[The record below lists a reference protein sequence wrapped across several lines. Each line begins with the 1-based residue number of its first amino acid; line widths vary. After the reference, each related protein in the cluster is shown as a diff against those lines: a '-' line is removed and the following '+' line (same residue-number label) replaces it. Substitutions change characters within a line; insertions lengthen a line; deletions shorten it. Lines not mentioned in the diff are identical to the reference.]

1 MAVKI
6 IGFIAAW
13 ALLVALQ
20 TAAQPSQQPTA
31 SDANLVGMADR
42 VTESRY
48 EWKVWRNKNWL
59 LKDCARRKCSGYAY
73 APSACIGITV
83 KKQCEQLGTV
93 DYGRAKFSEAGFIKY
108 CQKKCRANEG
118 CNAINYIR
126 FPEKEEK
133 QPLCQLLKC
142 PQPFPDEPEVKAKPG
157 KDKHDNGD
165 CYWNWRHGQD
175 SSGDAYALERNKDY
189 TFQ

>member
-108 CQKKCRANEG
+108 CQKKCQANEG

-142 PQPFPDEPEVKAKPG
+142 PQPFSVPEVKASPA
-157 KDKHDNGD
+157 KDKYDNGD
-165 CYWNWRHGQD
+165 CYWNCRHGQD